1 VLDGCKPGGLAAL
14 AMTSCDFMDDFS
26 RVTVT
31 RQSPS
36 ATDQLGDEPAAAAAA
51 TTEKPGDSTASTPT
65 DQLSTGSGDDMV
77 KLSNNDT
84 VEDKVSIAGAVSLKV
99 NIEYVYVCV

>member
-1 VLDGCKPGGLAAL
+1 LVLDGCEPGGLAAL

-36 ATDQLGDEPAAAAAA
+36 ATDQLGDEPAAAAAM
-51 TTEKPGDSTASTPT
+51 EKPGDSTASAPT
-65 DQLSTGSGDDMV
+65 DQLSAGSGDGMV
-77 KLSNNDT
+77 KTSKNGT
-84 VEDKVSIAGAVSLKV
+84 VEDKVCIAGAVSLKV
-99 NIEYVYVCV
+99 HVEYVYV

>member
-1 VLDGCKPGGLAAL
+1 MLDGCKPGGLAAL

-36 ATDQLGDEPAAAAAA
+36 ATDQLADEPAAAAA
-51 TTEKPGDSTASTPT
+51 TTEKPGDSTASAPAN
-65 DQLSTGSGDDMV
+65 QLSAGSGDGMV
-77 KLSNNDT
+77 KTSKNGT
-84 VEDKVSIAGAVSLKV
+84 VEDKVCIAGAVSLKV
-99 NIEYVYVCV
+99 HVEYVYV